1 MAAFAMRRIL
11 PAKPTPVASMG
22 TENAAIPDPFGE
34 DLERGIHADG
44 TIVEPPD
51 PRFVTPPG
59 SAEVDP
65 QEAFD
70 PQEQADM
77 VSHIN
82 NVLRD
87 APVLSGGPMNP
98 LGNDVLHK
106 VAGGELL
113 GSLLA
118 TSDPDALDLRALNTA
133 PLDGSDLSPE
143 AQLENHTLLVNAAA
157 SVGAAVPM
165 IHETQLLYAPQHKQV
180 ALQQAYNIIKHGLLS
195 KINVMTQPH
204 LAALLADG
212 EKPGQV
218 PPEALLSRWIN
229 KQVDDYLRQHPQD
242 RRRLP
247 TEIAVSETLDGDVS
261 TQLAMALHQVAK
273 EPMLSV
279 GNSILPTVP
288 IAPQG
293 VGGEAPAAGGAWGS
307 SALGGKGS
315 LLRSAEDGAA
325 AASRAPPTAHGGT
338 DELNTSIDHR
348 TNDPALARSTASA
361 PTTPFV
367 SQLAAAP
374 PGSTTLPMPLQQT
387 ILPTSVQMPLAAV
400 NAGEGLPEAFWR
412 AGPEARAK
420 QVVDHAIAAAGPK
433 IFAVAPS
440 DLTQPRPRMQQC
452 FVASVVD
459 AFGDGGEEGEL
470 DTYEEE
476 TNDAAEGRVFKNW
489 AASLGLKLNMK
500 DLYADSCTG
509 IVLLK
514 VMERLQP
521 GSVDWSRVKGSPKN
535 RYEKGDNCEYALGV
549 ARKLGCK
556 VVGIQGSD
564 IAEGNEKLLLAV
576 WWQLMRKDLL
586 QFLDELDMDSA
597 HVLAWANARVLSA
610 GCDVQLSKFGDPA
623 VKSGVFLLELMRAV
637 APLAIREDLI
647 KPGITELERQLNAKL
662 AISTAHKM
670 GARVFCGWQDI
681 LEARP
686 KLVLS
691 MIAAVMSVDM
701 LKTKAT
707 KQDVMRGVERA
718 QVLRESL
725 RASGRMPSARGS
737 PRGDNGES
745 ASPAGSP
752 RSVADE
758 IDSLRE
764 SIRFE
769 VDPPSQAWS
778 RAKAVGATASKAA
791 TVVKALLPGARGKAA
806 AQQDEVFQLKLT
818 DGDSALPPARAEP
831 PAPPPGTP
839 PTPTPRGGAP
849 EATPRQP
856 DLAASAAAALAP
868 RPPQAAGTPRSL
880 APPPSAAAD
889 EVPLAAVHRF

>member
-1 MAAFAMRRIL
+1 
-11 PAKPTPVASMG
+11 
-22 TENAAIPDPFGE
+22 
-34 DLERGIHADG
+34 
-44 TIVEPPD
+44 
-51 PRFVTPPG
+51 
-59 SAEVDP
+59 
-65 QEAFD
+65 
-70 PQEQADM
+70 M

-106 VAGGELL
+106 VADGELL

-229 KQVDDYLRQHPQD
+229 KHVDDYLRQHPQD

-247 TEIAVSETLDGDVS
+247 TEVAVSETLDGDIS

-279 GNSILPTVP
+279 GNSILPT
-288 IAPQG
+288 
-293 VGGEAPAAGGAWGS
+293 
-307 SALGGKGS
+307 
-315 LLRSAEDGAA
+315 
-325 AASRAPPTAHGGT
+325 
-338 DELNTSIDHR
+338 
-348 TNDPALARSTASA
+348 
-361 PTTPFV
+361 
-367 SQLAAAP
+367 
-374 PGSTTLPMPLQQT
+374 
-387 ILPTSVQMPLAAV
+387 
-400 NAGEGLPEAFWR
+400 
-412 AGPEARAK
+412 ARAK

-691 MIAAVMSVDM
+691 MIAAV
-701 LKTKAT
+701 
-707 KQDVMRGVERA
+707 
-718 QVLRESL
+718 
-725 RASGRMPSARGS
+725 
-737 PRGDNGES
+737 
-745 ASPAGSP
+745 
-752 RSVADE
+752 
-758 IDSLRE
+758 
-764 SIRFE
+764 
-769 VDPPSQAWS
+769 
-778 RAKAVGATASKAA
+778 
-791 TVVKALLPGARGKAA
+791 
-806 AQQDEVFQLKLT
+806 
-818 DGDSALPPARAEP
+818 
-831 PAPPPGTP
+831 
-839 PTPTPRGGAP
+839 
-849 EATPRQP
+849 
-856 DLAASAAAALAP
+856 
-868 RPPQAAGTPRSL
+868 
-880 APPPSAAAD
+880 
-889 EVPLAAVHRF
+889 